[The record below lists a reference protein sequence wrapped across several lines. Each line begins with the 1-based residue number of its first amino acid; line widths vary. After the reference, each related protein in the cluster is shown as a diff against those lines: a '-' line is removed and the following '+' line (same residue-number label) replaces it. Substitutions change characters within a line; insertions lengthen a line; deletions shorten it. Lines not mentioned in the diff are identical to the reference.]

1 MHSHIQTHAKLVRYL
16 FACGTVSAELEFLS
30 HLGKQTS
37 VNLMVMNSDVSYIGG
52 MLQSQI
58 HRYTLQTKQE
68 MEQQEAMSLLSNRN
82 GGFTLTPDEPS
93 SLSFTFA
100 DDNSYFECP

>member
-1 MHSHIQTHAKLVRYL
+1 
-16 FACGTVSAELEFLS
+16 
-30 HLGKQTS
+30 
-37 VNLMVMNSDVSYIGG
+37 MVMNSDVSYIGG

-93 SLSFTFA
+93 PLSFTFA
-100 DDNSYFECP
+100 DDNSYFECPWILADTPRAHTPIRYVDFEAKFPKNSTLLVIH